1 MIVFFWLLLASIGL
15 FALLYFRERR
25 SIFISLF
32 ALNIL
37 VWALAWIVST
47 GILENNEILRLL
59 AIALAMLL
67 TLAFLSGPFV
77 LLITLYLNGFR
88 ILKREGVR
96 FHNFLSLYRTVCS
109 KHPFCH
115 QLFQYSVCLYWIFSV
130 LCHYHQYALYDI

>member
-1 MIVFFWLLLASIGL
+1 MTVFFLLLLASIGL
-15 FALLYFRERR
+15 FTLIYFWERR

-47 GILENNEILRLL
+47 GILETNEILRLL
-59 AIALAMLL
+59 AIALAMVLA
-67 TLAFLSGPFV
+67 LAFLSGPFV

-96 FHNFLSLYRTVCS
+96 FHNFLSLGLAIGLTFY
-109 KHPFCH
+109 
-115 QLFQYSVCLYWIFSV
+115 LFIAPSVASSLSSLGICLYWLTDF
-130 LCHYHQYALYDI
+130 LCRFY